1 MEETDRTPEPMA
13 IYSKWAVLG
22 FCVFF
27 SPVFGGFMLRQNL
40 RDKGLNGLGNGVLFL
55 SFLMAAFTALLSST
69 AIRGPGTTFVANFL
83 QGALLVEYVFGK
95 HFVDA
100 ESMPKKSI
108 MKPLRISLLIVLLLV
123 ALMQLTG
130 VPLTPQ

>member
-1 MEETDRTPEPMA
+1 
-13 IYSKWAVLG
+13 
-22 FCVFF
+22 
-27 SPVFGGFMLRQNL
+27 
-40 RDKGLNGLGNGVLFL
+40 
-55 SFLMAAFTALLSST
+55 
-69 AIRGPGTTFVANFL
+69 
-83 QGALLVEYVFGK
+83 
-95 HFVDA
+95 VDA

>member
-1 MEETDRTPEPMA
+1 MEETDRTPEPSA

-27 SPVFGGFMLRQNL
+27 SPIFGGFMLRQNL
-40 RDKGLNGLGNGVLFL
+40 RDKGLNGLGNAILFL

-69 AIRGPGTTFVANFL
+69 EIRGPGTTFVANFL